1 MKYIFTRLCIFF
13 SLFFV
18 SLVSVSAVAPII
30 PCGEL
35 PGCNGDQR
43 VSETTVYG
51 IIGWVIATMIQYVA
65 VIAVIAVM
73 YGGIMYLLSSGEEE
87 KTNKAKSIIIWALV
101 WVFVSVL
108 AWSIIQIL
116 NNFRL

>member
-1 MKYIFTRLCIFF
+1 MKLSLKYFTFLF
-13 SLFFV
+13 SSFLVV
-18 SLVSVSAVAPII
+18 SSASAVAPII
-30 PCGEL
+30 SCWEL
-35 PGCNGDQR
+35 PGCDGDAR
-43 VSETTVYG
+43 VSETSIYG
-51 IIGWVIATMIQYVA
+51 IIWWVIASWIQYVA

-87 KTNKAKSIIIWALV
+87 KTKKAKNIIIWALA

-116 NNFRL
+116 NNFRI